1 MNRVKSALLGT
12 LVGTLA
18 IFDAQ
23 ATQYTWTGAQ
33 NRYSVNSGNWSS
45 IPTFT
50 ASDTIYFSQYAGES
64 ASRVVEISDA
74 FSIGALVFG
83 SETGLTGNATSVIG
97 SNTFAITVAG
107 ASGSSLGLS
116 GSLASTNVGL
126 WLQSGAGANG
136 FYYSN
141 SGTPSSSRSGVA
153 INLTSPSVTF
163 VNDSANPFYLNSRIM
178 GTGGL
183 VLQNGSWVIDYNST
197 LSTTVSNST
206 SSNFTGGLTIEN
218 STLELNVGT
227 GANSN
232 NSYSPLGNGS
242 ITLGLAGSDK
252 DATFAFTQ
260 LTRPGSNSNRLS
272 ATSGNLIVVSDGTGA
287 RTIRNGNDQKKEL
300 YTSLTINGSATL
312 TLDNSNIAGAVVE
325 ISASGAVG
333 PANDLITGV
342 RGTGNLY
349 LTGGG
354 TFYTKAGLVVS
365 ENGVRNSFTGKTTV
379 HQGTLQFQDD
389 GGFQKTSVIQVDKNG
404 VLDVSGTTNG
414 SYTIGSSSYLSGSQT
429 QTLSGTGQV
438 VGTILLGS
446 QAVLRAGGT
455 DSGSYRAALTFA
467 NDLALGLLTIAD
479 IGSSYYGAVDTN
491 GALAYAGEL
500 RITLASGFTAGGSYD
515 LFNFASLVPTDF
527 SSVTIYSGT
536 TSWGSL
542 SLGSGEFAAIWSGQV
557 NGQDYAFDQAT
568 GQLTVSAVPEPGTM
582 ALLGL
587 GAISL
592 ALSARKSLRRRAG
605 EPIRA

>member
-45 IPTFT
+45 TPTFT

-163 VNDSANPFYLNSRIM
+163 VNDSANPFYLNSRIT

-183 VLQNGSWVIDYNST
+183 VLQNGSWVINYNST
-197 LSTTVSNST
+197 ANAT
-206 SSNFTGGLTIEN
+206 SSSFTGGLTIEN
-218 STLELNVGT
+218 ASLDLNVGT
-227 GANSN
+227 GVNSD
-232 NSYSPLGNGS
+232 NSYSPLGKGL
-242 ITLGLAGSDK
+242 ITLGLSGSDK
-252 DATFAFTQ
+252 DATFVFTQ
-260 LTRPGSNSNRLS
+260 LTRPGSNTNRLS
-272 ATSGNLIVVSDGTGA
+272 ATSGNMISVSDGTGA

-300 YTSLTINGSATL
+300 YTTITVNGSSTL
-312 TLDNSNIAGAVVE
+312 TLDNSNISGAVFE
-325 ISASGAVG
+325 ISATNSGGGVSTQ
-333 PANDLITGV
+333 NDLLTGL

-354 TFYTKAGLVVS
+354 TFYTKAGLVVP

-379 HQGTLQFQDD
+379 HQGTLQFQGD

-404 VLDVSGTTNG
+404 VLDVSGTTSG
-414 SYTIGSSSYLSGSQT
+414 SYTIGSSSYLSGPQT

-446 QAVLRAGGT
+446 QSVLRAGGT
-455 DSGSYRAALTFA
+455 DSGSYRAALTFTS
-467 NDLALGLLTIAD
+467 DLSLGPLTIAD
-479 IGSSYYGAVDTN
+479 IGSSYYGAVDTT

-515 LFNFASLVPTDF
+515 LFNFASLVAADF
-527 SSVTIYSGT
+527 SSVTVYSGA

-542 SLGSGEFAAIWSGQV
+542 ALGSGGFSSVWLGQV

-568 GQLTVSAVPEPGTM
+568 GQLTVSVVPEPGTM

-587 GAISL
+587 AGAVL
-592 ALSARKSLRRRAG
+592 AMKVRKTLRRREGEIAG
-605 EPIRA
+605 A

>member
-1 MNRVKSALLGT
+1 MKRVKTVVLGA
-12 LVGTLA
+12 LVGVLA
-18 IFDAQ
+18 GLNGQ
-23 ATQYTWTGAQ
+23 AAEYTWTGAQ
-33 NRYSVNSGNWSS
+33 NRFSVNSGNWNTT
-45 IPTFT
+45 PVFT
-50 ASDTIYFSQYAGES
+50 ASDGLYFSQYASES

-74 FSIGALVFG
+74 LTIGSLVFG
-83 SETGLTGNATSVIG
+83 AETGGAGNAASIVG
-97 SNTFAITVAG
+97 SNTYAITIAG
-107 ASGSSLGLS
+107 VSGSSLGLS
-116 GSLASTNVGL
+116 GSLASANVGL

-141 SGTPSSSRSGVA
+141 AGTPSSSRSGVA

-163 VNDSANPFYLNSRIM
+163 VNDSANPFYLNSRLT

-183 VLQNGSWVIDYNST
+183 VLQNGSWVINYNST
-197 LSTTVSNST
+197 TNATAST
-206 SSNFTGGLTIEN
+206 FTGGLTIEN
-218 STLELNVGT
+218 ATLELNVGT
-227 GANSN
+227 GSNSG
-232 NSYSPLGNGS
+232 NSYSPLGNGA
-242 ITLGLAGSDK
+242 ITLGLSGSNK

-260 LTRPGSNSNRLS
+260 LTRPGSNNNRLS
-272 ATSGNLIVVSDGTGA
+272 ATSGNVIVVSDGTGA

-312 TLDNSNIAGAVVE
+312 TLDNANITGAVVE
-325 ISASGAVG
+325 ISGNSSTVG
-333 PANDLITGV
+333 PGNDLITGV

-354 TFYTKAGLVVS
+354 TFYTKAGLVVP

-379 HQGTLQFQDD
+379 HQGTLQFLGD
-389 GGFQKTSVIQVDKNG
+389 GGFQKTSVIQVDKHG
-404 VLDVSGTTNG
+404 VLDVSGTTSG
-414 SYTIGSSSYLSGSQT
+414 SYTVGDGAYLSGSET
-429 QTLSGTGQV
+429 QTLTGTGQV
-438 VGTILLGS
+438 LGTLLLGS

-467 NDLALGLLTIAD
+467 SDLSLGSLTIAD
-479 IGSSYYGAVDTN
+479 IGSSYYGAVDTL

-500 RITLASGFTAGGSYD
+500 RVTLASGFTAGGSYD
-515 LFNFASLVPTDF
+515 LFDFASLVAADF

-542 SLGSGEFAAIWSGQV
+542 ALGSGEFASVWSGQV

-568 GQLTVSAVPEPGTM
+568 GQLTVSVVPEPGTA

-587 GAISL
+587 AGVIL
-592 ALSARKSLRRRAG
+592 ALRVRKTLRRRAG
-605 EPIRA
+605 ETGEA